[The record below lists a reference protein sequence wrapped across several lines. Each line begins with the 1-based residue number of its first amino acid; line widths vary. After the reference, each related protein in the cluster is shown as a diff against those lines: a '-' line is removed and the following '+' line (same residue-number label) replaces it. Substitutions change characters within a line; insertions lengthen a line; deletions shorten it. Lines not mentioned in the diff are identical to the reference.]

1 MILPL
6 PLPIPSPI
14 YIPRPPSTLLTSKNT
29 NQPKSPSQNFLSF
42 LLNFYLSL
50 QYSLLFLLSLLPSII
65 LVHTMTTHIE
75 DNLWVLALASKCTQ
89 ENIAWSLLIMA
100 SLWLTMTLFY
110 WSHPGGP
117 AWGKYYSTWRKTKS
131 SPSGSSDHIIII
143 NKNIPIPGP
152 KGFPFIGSMSLMSSL
167 AHHRI
172 AAAAQSCKATR
183 LMAFSL
189 GDTRAIVTCNP
200 DVAKEIL
207 NSSVFADRPVKES
220 AYSLMFNRAIGF
232 APYGVYWRT
241 LRRIAAT
248 HLFCPKQIKASETQR
263 VDVANQ
269 MIELFK
275 NRHSHGGS
283 FSVRQVLKRASL
295 NNMMWSVFGQR
306 YKIEEVSGM
315 EEELSGLVEQGYD
328 LLGTLNWGDHLPWLK
343 DFDLQKIRFTCS
355 KLVPKVNRF
364 VGSIIADHRAHTT
377 QSNRDFVHV
386 LLSLHGPD
394 KLSDPDMIAVL
405 WEMIFRGT
413 DTVAVLIEWILA
425 RMVLHPEVQ
434 RKVQE
439 ELDTVV
445 GGCGAR
451 AVTEED
457 MAAMVY
463 LPAVVKEVL
472 RLHPPG
478 PLLSWARLAITDT
491 TIDGYHVPAG
501 TTAMVNM
508 WAISRDPHV
517 WRDPLEFM
525 PERFVAGEGEP
536 EFSVLGSDLRLAP
549 FGSGRRTC
557 PGKSLGLATVSFWV
571 ARLLQ
576 EFEFLPCDD
585 GKNGVDL
592 TEVLRLSCEMA
603 NPLTVKVRP
612 RRGLSL

>member
-1 MILPL
+1 
-6 PLPIPSPI
+6 
-14 YIPRPPSTLLTSKNT
+14 
-29 NQPKSPSQNFLSF
+29 
-42 LLNFYLSL
+42 
-50 QYSLLFLLSLLPSII
+50 
-65 LVHTMTTHIE
+65 MTTHI

-89 ENIAWSLLIMA
+89 QNIAYLLLIMA
-100 SLWLTMTLFY
+100 TLWITMSLFH

-117 AWGKYYSTWRKTKS
+117 AWGKYYSTWRKSKS
-131 SPSGSSDHIIII
+131 SSSDSDH
-143 NKNIPIPGP
+143 KNNMIIPGP
-152 KGFPFIGSMSLMSSL
+152 KGYPLIGSFSLMTSL

-172 AAAAQSCKATR
+172 AAAAKACNATR

-189 GDTRAIVTCNP
+189 GETRVIVTCHP

-207 NSSVFADRPVKES
+207 NSSVFADRPIKES

-263 VDVANQ
+263 NEIATQ
-269 MIELFK
+269 MIGFFK
-275 NRHSHGGS
+275 TRHTEVG
-283 FSVRQVLKRASL
+283 FVTVRHILKRASL

-306 YKIEEVSGM
+306 YDANSGM

-328 LLGTLNWGDHLPWLK
+328 LLGTLNWGDHLPLLK
-343 DFDLQKIRFTCS
+343 EFDLQKIRFTCS
-355 KLVPKVNRF
+355 KLVPKVNRL
-364 VGSIIADHRAHTT
+364 VGSIITEHRTHTT
-377 QSNRDFVHV
+377 ESNRDFVHV
-386 LLSLHGPD
+386 LLSLNGPD

-434 RKVQE
+434 HKVQE
-439 ELDTVV
+439 ELDMVV
-445 GGCGAR
+445 GCVSR
-451 AVTEED
+451 PLTEED
-457 MAAMVY
+457 MAALVY

-478 PLLSWARLAITDT
+478 PLLSWSRLAITDT

-508 WAISRDPHV
+508 WAISRDPDV
-517 WRDPLEFM
+517 WKDPLEFM

-571 ARLLQ
+571 ARLLH
-576 EFEFLPCDD
+576 EFEFIPCDD
-585 GKNGVDL
+585 KMNGVDL

-603 NPLTVKVRP
+603 NPLTVMVRP
-612 RRGLSL
+612 RRGF

>member
-1 MILPL
+1 M
-6 PLPIPSPI
+6 
-14 YIPRPPSTLLTSKNT
+14 TS
-29 NQPKSPSQNFLSF
+29 
-42 LLNFYLSL
+42 
-50 QYSLLFLLSLLPSII
+50 
-65 LVHTMTTHIE
+65 HI

-89 ENIAWSLLIMA
+89 QNIAWLVLIMA
-100 SLWLTMTLFY
+100 TLWLTMTLFH

-117 AWGKYYSTWRKTKS
+117 AWGKYYSTFRKSKSKS
-131 SPSGSSDHIIII
+131 SSSYNMI
-143 NKNIPIPGP
+143 IPGP
-152 KGFPFIGSMSLMSSL
+152 KGYPLIGSMSLMCSL

-172 AAAAQSCKATR
+172 QAAAKACNATR
-183 LMAFSL
+183 IMAFSL
-189 GDTRAIVTCNP
+189 GETRVIVTCNP

-241 LRRIAAT
+241 LRKIAAT
-248 HLFCPKQIKASETQR
+248 HLFCPKQIKASENQR
-263 VDVANQ
+263 NEIATQ
-269 MIELFK
+269 MINIF
-275 NRHSHGGS
+275 RSHHNDGDS
-283 FSVRQVLKRASL
+283 FTARKVLKRASL

-306 YKIEEVSGM
+306 YEANSGI

-355 KLVPKVNRF
+355 KLVPTVNQF
-364 VGSIIADHRAHTT
+364 VGSIIAEHRAHTRH
-377 QSNRDFVHV
+377 SNHDFVHV

-434 RKVQE
+434 HKVQE
-439 ELDTVV
+439 ELDTVT
-445 GGCGAR
+445 GCGSR
-451 AVTEED
+451 ALTEED
-457 MAAMVY
+457 TAAMVY

-491 TIDGYHVPAG
+491 TIDGYHVPVG

-508 WAISRDPHV
+508 WAISRDPDI

-525 PERFVAGEGEP
+525 PERFVADKGEY

-571 ARLLQ
+571 ARLLH

-585 GKNGVDL
+585 ENSGVDL

-603 NPLTVKVRP
+603 NPLSVKVRP
-612 RRGLSL
+612 RLGLS

>member
-1 MILPL
+1 
-6 PLPIPSPI
+6 
-14 YIPRPPSTLLTSKNT
+14 
-29 NQPKSPSQNFLSF
+29 
-42 LLNFYLSL
+42 
-50 QYSLLFLLSLLPSII
+50 
-65 LVHTMTTHIE
+65 MTTNV
-75 DNLWVLALASKCTQ
+75 DNLWVLAVASKCTQ
-89 ENIAWSLLIMA
+89 ENIAWLLLIMA
-100 SLWLTMTLFY
+100 TLWLTMTLFH

-117 AWGKYYSTWRKTKS
+117 AWGKYYSTWRKTTKS
-131 SPSGSSDHIIII
+131 SSSSSTSHHIDSMI
-143 NKNIPIPGP
+143 IPGP
-152 KGFPFIGSMSLMSSL
+152 KGYPLIGSMNLMTSL
-167 AHHRI
+167 AHHRLAD
-172 AAAAQSCKATR
+172 AAKTCNATR

-189 GDTRAIVTCNP
+189 GNTCAIITCHP

-248 HLFCPKQIKASETQR
+248 HLFCPKQIKASEIQR
-263 VDVANQ
+263 NEIATQ
-269 MIELFK
+269 MIEFFR
-275 NRHSHGGS
+275 NRHNDGGC
-283 FSVRQVLKRASL
+283 VRQVLKRASL
-295 NNMMWSVFGQR
+295 SNMMWSVFGQR
-306 YKIEEVSGM
+306 YEENSSM

-394 KLSDPDMIAVL
+394 KLSDPDIIAVL

-425 RMVLHPEVQ
+425 RMVIHQDVQ
-434 RKVQE
+434 HKVQE

-445 GGCGAR
+445 RGGSR
-451 AVTEED
+451 ALTEDD
-457 MAAMVY
+457 MTAMIY

-508 WAISRDPHV
+508 WAISRDPNV

-525 PERFVAGEGEP
+525 PERFVAGEGQP
-536 EFSVLGSDLRLAP
+536 EFSILGSDLRLAP

-557 PGKSLGLATVSFWV
+557 PGKSLGLATVNFWV
-571 ARLLQ
+571 ARLLH
-576 EFEFLPCDD
+576 EFEFLPND
-585 GKNGVDL
+585 GDKNGVDL

-612 RRGLSL
+612 RRGLSLCKLC